1 MSEKIYRL
9 TINERQA
16 QTISKACEMLAR
28 LGMGQLDD
36 ALRELPMRG
45 GVEWERWHAD
55 VRHVGRILSAHMPGN
70 IDGHS
75 SHLGISSERVSED
88 SQIAW
93 DLYQVIRHR
102 VAWDR
107 AIAEGKTDGTVR
119 AWDKGMMG
127 VHFDEPMTVSAQPL
141 GRIESAE

>member
-16 QTISKACEMLAR
+16 QTISKACEVLAR

-45 GVEWERWHAD
+45 GIEWERWHDD
-55 VRHVGRILSAHMPGN
+55 VRSVGQILSAHMPGN

-75 SHLGISSERVSED
+75 LRLGIHSEKVSED

-102 VAWDR
+102 IAWDR
-107 AIAEGKTDGTVR
+107 ATADGITDGTVR
-119 AWDKGMMG
+119 AWDKGMMS
-127 VHFDEPMTVSAQPL
+127 VIFDKPMKVSTQPL
-141 GRIESAE
+141 GKIENAE